1 MIISA
6 NSDVSA
12 MHLCKGAG
20 GSGAI
25 STVGDSFAPG
35 TWSDWFHDIFSADG
49 PLDIELCRSESQA
62 VGFFSTYAYIL
73 DR

>member
-1 MIISA
+1 MIISV

-35 TWSDWFHDIFSADG
+35 TWSDWF
-49 PLDIELCRSESQA
+49 LR
-62 VGFFSTYAYIL
+62 TYFLRMVLLI
-73 DR
+73 